1 MNLTPDMYETI
12 QGNFADM
19 KFALPLPDKTEN
31 ELYEMDILDLEQE
44 LVEKMKENYRIIT
57 EKKTKE
63 FVDSFS
69 RKLYLFLLDSAWQ
82 DHMVAIDEF
91 KKGIHLKAYGQTDP
105 IMAFKMES
113 FEMFDEMMNGIR
125 EEILKTFMGIYT
137 AEMEEPTIVIKVD
150 NADDKEA
157 LSKEIEAV
165 VESINKNGGTD
176 IKDIIE
182 LSDKYSKKK

>member
-1 MNLTPDMYETI
+1 
-12 QGNFADM
+12 
-19 KFALPLPDKTEN
+19 
-31 ELYEMDILDLEQE
+31 
-44 LVEKMKENYRIIT
+44 
-57 EKKTKE
+57 
-63 FVDSFS
+63 
-69 RKLYLFLLDSAWQ
+69 
-82 DHMVAIDEF
+82 
-91 KKGIHLKAYGQTDP
+91 
-105 IMAFKMES
+105 ME
-113 FEMFDEMMNGIR
+113 IR
-125 EEILKTFMGIYT
+125 EIINLESGIYT